1 MDHALPRHEGKY
13 KCNSLHPNYHKLHV
27 KRSHKHNNTI
37 AGSLHRDNNKINI
50 IQRSDIDSLS
60 TNQMELD
67 DPEFLFRTTPINHQ
81 LHHHHQQLQL
91 DELNRKHHHNKE
103 ILSSIDAAVDPKRLE
118 FPPTEVYQRSDPI
131 GQLTGESIKVNED
144 DINERIIEID
154 GQEIYSNASLQFET
168 LNRDTLKVPTI
179 DDQFNRDDISV
190 EYKDVTIPAAIAN
203 VTTELRHHHHHNHHL
218 HDFDVDECLQCD
230 IDGAVAADVTT
241 SGVSKKFEKLSND
254 DIRSPIMILTTK
266 GTIRMVIPSSTS
278 ALSIEIV
285 STTTETART
294 SSDSVLFPQNISQAN
309 ILPPLDPSSITAASP
324 SLAANSV
331 SSSTSAIKG
340 EITFLSV

>member
-27 KRSHKHNNTI
+27 KRSHKHNNTVPTS
-37 AGSLHRDNNKINI
+37 SLHRDNNRINN

-60 TNQMELD
+60 ATEMELD

-103 ILSSIDAAVDPKRLE
+103 MLSSLVTAADPKRLE
-118 FPPTEVYQRSDPI
+118 FPPTEVYQRSDPTD
-131 GQLTGESIKVNED
+131 QLANGESVKLNED
-144 DINERIIEID
+144 DIIEID
-154 GQEIYSNASLQFET
+154 GKEIYSNTSLQLESF
-168 LNRDTLKVPTI
+168 NRDTGLPSNE
-179 DDQFNRDDISV
+179 DSLSRDDVSV

-230 IDGAVAADVTT
+230 IDGVAADVTT
-241 SGVSKKFEKLSND
+241 AGANKKFEKLLND
-254 DIRSPIMILTTK
+254 NNRSPLMIPTTK
-266 GTIRMVIPSSTS
+266 GPLRIAIPSSTS
-278 ALSIEIV
+278 SLYIEIV
-285 STTTETART
+285 ATTTDTARI
-294 SSDSVLFPQNISQAN
+294 SSASVLFPNNTSQAN
-309 ILPPLDPSSITAASP
+309 ILPPLESSRNTAASP
-324 SLAANSV
+324 SLAVNSV

-340 EITFLSV
+340 EIIILSV

>member
-1 MDHALPRHEGKY
+1 M
-13 KCNSLHPNYHKLHV
+13 
-27 KRSHKHNNTI
+27 KRSHKHNNTTPT
-37 AGSLHRDNNKINI
+37 GSLHRDNNKINT
-50 IQRSDIDSLS
+50 IQRSEIDSLS

-91 DELNRKHHHNKE
+91 DELNRKHHHNKD
-103 ILSSIDAAVDPKRLE
+103 ISVAVDPIRLE
-118 FPPTEVYQRSDPI
+118 FPPTEVYQRSDST
-131 GQLTGESIKVNED
+131 GQLTNGESVKVNEG

-154 GQEIYSNASLQFET
+154 GQEIYSNASLQLET
-168 LNRDTLKVPTI
+168 FNRDSVKLPSI
-179 DDQFNRDDISV
+179 EDSFNRDDVSV

-230 IDGAVAADVTT
+230 IDGVAADVTA
-241 SGVSKKFEKLSND
+241 SGVGKKFEKLLND
-254 DIRSPIMILTTK
+254 GSRSPLMIPTTK
-266 GTIRMVIPSSTS
+266 DPLRMAIPSSTS
-278 ALSIEIV
+278 SLYIEIV
-285 STTTETART
+285 ATTTETART
-294 SSDSVLFPQNISQAN
+294 SSANVLFPNTASQAK
-309 ILPPLDPSSITAASP
+309 ILPPLDSSSNTAASP